1 MGLMKTLSQSSK
13 ELKDILDRLAAL
25 ESGETFVT
33 KERFDLLNQKVE
45 YISDFTNLRHCF

>member
-13 ELKDILDRLAAL
+13 ELQDILDRLTAL

-33 KERFDLLNQKVE
+33 KEATENIL
-45 YISDFTNLRHCF
+45 